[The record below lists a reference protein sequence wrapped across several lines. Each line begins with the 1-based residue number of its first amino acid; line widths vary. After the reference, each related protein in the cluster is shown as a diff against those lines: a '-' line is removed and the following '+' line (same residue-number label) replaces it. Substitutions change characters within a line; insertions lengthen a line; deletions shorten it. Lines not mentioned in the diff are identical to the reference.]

1 MLKSGSGGG
10 QVEERI
16 LERILRRKERR
27 RARAPYQVRV
37 QLLHVQVGGM
47 DQGWTKGTCK
57 LETVESWISLFSSK

>member
-1 MLKSGSGGG
+1 
-10 QVEERI
+10 
-16 LERILRRKERR
+16 LRRKERR